1 MRMNKVDFLQNLV
14 KKLRGQV
21 PDSAAMAN
29 KLDDIPASTVTSEVL
44 ETPAP
49 KIMSKA
55 EAPSLAQTA
64 DELQGSVDDVLKP
77 KSNLTKPALATAG
90 IAGLG
95 GLALMGDGEQQVNA
109 ATPGINPMA
118 KQPAKETAAIKKQ
131 IDPVKNPDNKAD
143 SGQKTQAAQVQE
155 SDVKTNNA
163 DYMDLL
169 KKAQEDDRHQDR
181 MNRLRI
187 AGERIGSG
195 LAKTPVDQQYIK
207 DTQNYNKGQNVAN
220 VKELMAGQKVQTEL
234 NDETKLRDPS
244 SDVST
249 AFRQA
254 LAKLGIKHSDQ
265 TTAAD
270 AKAMGINIQNLL
282 MHEKTIDAQMRK
294 TDKMAGDKTKAF
306 KLAAYK
312 TLQRPF
318 GDYQK
323 VATAYDSVAGLNDL
337 ASDPNGA
344 KDIYTLY
351 NFIKGLD
358 PNSSVKE
365 GEIALS
371 QQGISLLEQA
381 GIKAKKLT
389 SGQILSPQFRNQIT
403 EVLKM
408 QKEAAEKDYDAK
420 AAPILLQGADYGLG
434 EADFGDIDPMSAAR
448 AKVKMAAPAS
458 QEVERLDKK
467 TGRTAIFDAT
477 TKQFLRYKD

>member
-1 MRMNKVDFLQNLV
+1 MNKLETLQALV

-29 KLDDIPASTVTSEVL
+29 KVDDIPMSTVTSEVL

-64 DELQGSVDDVLKP
+64 DELQGSVDDALKP
-77 KSNLTKPALATAG
+77 RSLAKPALATTG
-90 IAGLG
+90 IAGLSS
-95 GLALMGDGEQQVNA
+95 LALMGDGEQQVQA
-109 ATPGINPMA
+109 ATPGINPNA
-118 KQPAKETAAIKKQ
+118 KKSEAPAIKKQ
-131 IDPVKNPDNKAD
+131 IEPVKNPDNKSD
-143 SGQKTQAAQVQE
+143 SGQKTKAAQVQE
-155 SDVKTNNA
+155 TTEVKANNP

-169 KKAQEDDRHQDR
+169 KEAQEADRHQDR

-207 DTQNYNKGQNVAN
+207 DTANYNVGKNVAN
-220 VKELMAGQKVQTEL
+220 LKDQMSTQKVQTEL
-234 NDETKLRDPS
+234 NDETKLRDPA

-294 TDKMAGDKTKAF
+294 TDKMANDKTKAF

-381 GIKAKKLT
+381 GIKAKKLN
-389 SGQILSPQFRNQIT
+389 SGQILSPQFRTQIT

-420 AAPILLQGADYGLG
+420 AAPVLLQGADYGLG

-448 AKVKMAAPAS
+448 AKAKAANPAGGQFPMQVRKNGKVATVQNE
-458 QEVERLDKK
+458 QELAEAKAE
-467 TGRTAIFDAT
+467 GWN
-477 TKQFLRYKD
+477 